1 VSRPLADTGISPH
14 EDRQRLVRERCVA
27 PESRHPPDGCGAHT
41 PEDGVYAATLQ
52 PAHKVSSE
60 IERLAVERVRAP
72 SDPVQCSGVG
82 CSCEATPRQAVLGR
96 LPDRERRF
104 LTERRNAV

>member
-1 VSRPLADTGISPH
+1 M
-14 EDRQRLVRERCVA
+14 
-27 PESRHPPDGCGAHT
+27 
-41 PEDGVYAATLQ
+41 
-52 PAHKVSSE
+52 VSSE
-60 IERLAVERVRAP
+60 IKRLAVERVRAP

-104 LTERRNAV
+104 LTERGNAV